1 MKREFVLI
9 ALISSLMTSC
19 AYAAPNSADYAE
31 QEFKE
36 MYGTIKEKV

>member
-9 ALISSLMTSC
+9 ALISTLMTSC

-31 QEFKE
+31 QNLRKCTER
-36 MYGTIKEKV
+36 